1 MKRLVNPVYVA
12 IGIALAYRVLSLAG
26 VVAILD
32 WTGATDWVRGAVVM
46 AALWVIAL
54 TTDLRRGD
62 R

>member
-32 WTGATDWVRGAVVM
+32 WTGATEWVRGAVVM
-46 AALWVIAL
+46 ATLWVIAL
-54 TTDLRRGD
+54 TTDLRRGE